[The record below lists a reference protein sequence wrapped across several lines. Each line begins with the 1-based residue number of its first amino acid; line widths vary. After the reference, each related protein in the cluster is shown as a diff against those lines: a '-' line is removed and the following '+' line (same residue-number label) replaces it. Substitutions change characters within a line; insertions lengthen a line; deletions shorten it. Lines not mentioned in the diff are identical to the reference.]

1 MLSVFIENFRGV
13 NAAVCTIACPTPPY
27 LKVSNAYTPQKLN
40 DHYMPKKELA
50 QALNVYNNECL

>member
-1 MLSVFIENFRGV
+1 MQRCYQCA
-13 NAAVCTIACPTPPY
+13 NAYPTPPY

-50 QALNVYNNECL
+50 HALNIYNNYNNECL